1 VNVQLPFEF
10 KYFGRSYDEMT
21 ISSNGWISF
30 ELCDIDYFYNYTI
43 PMAMGPKALLAPF
56 WDDLEVINNDSIR
69 VYTKHDEDN
78 GRFIIEWSRAL
89 NGFDETTEETF
100 AIHLYDQ
107 TAMPTESGDG
117 VIEFHY
123 LDVADIDADKNYATV
138 GIEDHTK
145 NEGIQ
150 YVFNNGYAPGAAEL
164 SNERAI
170 RFTTVAPVNYV
181 APLGTED
188 VNLPTGFQLLPAYPN
203 PFNPVTTVRY
213 QLPFSSDVKMTV
225 YDILG
230 REVVVLLHGQKNA
243 GIHNIRWNG
252 TNRFGQSVASG
263 TYFVVM
269 KALNFNQIQ
278 KVLLIK

>member
-1 VNVQLPFEF
+1 
-10 KYFGRSYDEMT
+10 
-21 ISSNGWISF
+21 
-30 ELCDIDYFYNYTI
+30 LCDIDYFYNYTI

-69 VYTKHDEDN
+69 VYTKHDEDD

-100 AIHLYDQ
+100 AIHLFNQ
-107 TAMPTESGDG
+107 TTMPTESGDG
-117 VIEFHY
+117 VLEFHY
-123 LDVADIDADKNYATV
+123 LEVADLDADKNYATV

-170 RFTTVAPVNYV
+170 RFTTEAPANYV
-181 APLGTED
+181 APLGTENE
-188 VNLPTGFQLLPAYPN
+188 NLPTGFQLLPAYPN
-203 PFNPVTTVRY
+203 PFNPVTTIRY
-213 QLPFSSDVKMTV
+213 QLPIASDVKMTV

-230 REVVVLLHGQKNA
+230 REVAVLLHEQKNA
-243 GIHNIRWNG
+243 GIHIIRWNG
-252 TNRFGQSVASG
+252 TNRFGKSVATG